1 MAKKEYS
8 LASVS
13 IFYKCLLKNSSAKNS
28 STFFLMHDI
37 IIEC

>member
-13 IFYKCLLKNSSAKNS
+13 IFISVSQNTDTLKILQH
-28 STFFLMHDI
+28 FFVHDI